1 MKGNS
6 TLFKLFYGTMFFTAC
21 IPYIGY
27 LFPFIPSQ
35 IFGFNQVGWAWII
48 MLLVTVFALL
58 YTRKPGFKLV
68 YWIPW
73 ILYLI
78 IYLIVDFTFLGLQ
91 LTLQYLL
98 PFMIG
103 IVASGFV
110 YNRGSLFS
118 LYSSFNKYIIFIIA
132 VTIFGYF
139 FRPWLPAEAMVPMTL
154 SLGAALYL
162 AVYHEFKDRKYLLYF
177 SLLFLIPLI
186 AVTRMGLL
194 VFLILFVFH
203 FGENRLSRKI
213 VYSAMV
219 VVIGLLIF
227 FSSAFQDK
235 TFYNHKQGELSDVTI
250 DMYEGGGSTFNSS
263 GRSAYYDALKSGL
276 EENAIFGNGPRS
288 DNEKL
293 KGFFKMNNGEAH
305 NDYLSVR
312 YNYGWVGL
320 SLLVFGFIFQFILLY
335 RQYKKEILWNHNI
348 LISAALVLH
357 FGFWLFMYSDNIL
370 KYTIFFPNFFF
381 AMVGIAYARYGRV
394 KEI

>member
-1 MKGNS
+1 MQGNS

-35 IFGFNQVGWAWII
+35 FFGFNQVGWAWII
-48 MLLVTVFALL
+48 MLLVTVFSLL
-58 YTRKPGFKLV
+58 YTRKPGFKLI

-78 IYLIVDFTFLGLQ
+78 IYLIVDFSFLGLQ

-98 PFMIG
+98 PFFVG
-103 IVASGFV
+103 IVASGFI
-110 YNRGSLFS
+110 YNRGSLQFLYIAFS
-118 LYSSFNKYIIFIIA
+118 RFILFIIS
-132 VTIFGYF
+132 VTIYGYF
-139 FRPWLPAEAMVPMTL
+139 FRAWLPAEAMVPMTL
-154 SLGAALYL
+154 SVAAAIYL

-177 SLLFLIPLI
+177 FLLFLIPLV
-186 AVTRMGLL
+186 AVTRMGIL

-213 VYSAMV
+213 VYSAVV

-250 DMYEGGGSTFNSS
+250 DMYQGGGSTFNSS
-263 GRSAYYDALKSGL
+263 GRTAYYEALKPGL
-276 EENAIFGNGPRS
+276 DENTFFGNGPRS

-293 KGFFKMNNGEAH
+293 KVFFNMNAGEAH

-312 YNYGWVGL
+312 YNYGWIGL
-320 SLLVFGFIFQFILLY
+320 IFLIIGFFGQFI
-335 RQYKKEILWNHNI
+335 QIFKIYKTEILWNRNI
-348 LISAALVLH
+348 LISSLLVLH

-381 AMVGIAYARYGRV
+381 ALAGISFAKYGIH
-394 KEI
+394 KD